1 MLIRLPMKK
10 MNFWRMILVLTS
22 KLLKVCAVV
31 KMAFSGRI
39 RLMPTIMMGKIEI
52 ELPAMYMISKFI
64 GI

>member
-1 MLIRLPMKK
+1 MRFPKKK
-10 MNFWRMILVLTS
+10 MNFCNTMFWLTVS

-31 KMAFSGRI
+31 KIAFNGLI

-52 ELPAMYMISKFI
+52 ELPAMYMIRRFI